1 MKFCSMIS
9 IEKKKI
15 KRSMIWVLLLLPV
28 ILMWIPGVIHADS
41 NFDTRGIPITPENNF
56 FIQGFMGMAWFMIP
70 ATLVVCTVLLNQTE
84 RRNRGLLK
92 MLSLPLSPARLAMA
106 KFVILLFLSGIQMI
120 MTVAAYY
127 IGAGLAS
134 VIQDYNFLLNPFF
147 VIKNVL
153 GIYLVAIPMA
163 AVFWMISVW
172 ISSPIGSI
180 ALGLASLVP
189 SVLVINTK
197 IWFAYPMSY
206 PFYLLMVQ
214 YGRAA
219 EGIYE
224 TQVQWIPWIPVAA
237 AVTVLALGL
246 SCVGFGRKN
255 K

>member
-1 MKFCSMIS
+1 MVYDPSYPYHMYGTFKSNGTAQ
-9 IEKKKI
+9 
-15 KRSMIWVLLLLPV
+15 
-28 ILMWIPGVIHADS
+28 PGD
-41 NFDTRGIPITPENNF
+41 FENAFPSHTSRAAGN
-56 FIQGFMGMAWFMIP
+56 G
-70 ATLVVCTVLLNQTE
+70 
-84 RRNRGLLK
+84 
-92 MLSLPLSPARLAMA
+92 
-106 KFVILLFLSGIQMI
+106 KFVILLFLSGVQML

-127 IGAGLAS
+127 ISAGIAS
-134 VIQDYNFLLNPFF
+134 VMQDYNFLLSPFF

-153 GIYLVAIPMA
+153 TIYLAAIPMA

-189 SVLVINTK
+189 SVLIINTK

-206 PFYLLMVQ
+206 PFYLLMIQ

-224 TQVQWIPWIPVAA
+224 TQIQWIPWIPVAA

-246 SCVGFGRKN
+246 SCVGFGWKN

>member
-1 MKFCSMIS
+1 MKFCSMIR

-28 ILMWIPGVIHADS
+28 ILMWIPSVIHADA
-41 NFDTRGIPITPENNF
+41 NFDTQGILITPENNF

-70 ATLVVCTVLLNQTE
+70 ATLIICTVLLNQTE
-84 RRNRGLLK
+84 RRSRGILK
-92 MLSLPLSPARLAMA
+92 MLSLPIPPARLAMA
-106 KFVILLFLSGIQMI
+106 KFVMLLFLSGVQML

-127 IGAGLAS
+127 ISAGIAS
-134 VIQDYNFLLNPFF
+134 IIQDYNFLLNPFF
-147 VIKNVL
+147 VIKNVFT
-153 GIYLVAIPMA
+153 IYLAAIPMA
-163 AVFWMISVW
+163 AVFWMISVC
-172 ISSPIGSI
+172 ISSPIASI
-180 ALGLASLVP
+180 GLGLASLVP
-189 SVLVINTK
+189 SVLIINTK

-219 EGIYE
+219 EGMYE
-224 TQVQWIPWIPVAA
+224 TQIQWMPWIPVAA

-246 SCVGFGRKN
+246 SCVGFGWKN

>member
-1 MKFCSMIS
+1 
-9 IEKKKI
+9 
-15 KRSMIWVLLLLPV
+15 
-28 ILMWIPGVIHADS
+28 
-41 NFDTRGIPITPENNF
+41 
-56 FIQGFMGMAWFMIP
+56 
-70 ATLVVCTVLLNQTE
+70 
-84 RRNRGLLK
+84 
-92 MLSLPLSPARLAMA
+92 MA
-106 KFVILLFLSGIQMI
+106 KFVILLFLSGVQML

-127 IGAGLAS
+127 ISAGIAS
-134 VIQDYNFLLNPFF
+134 VMQDYNFLLSPFF

-153 GIYLVAIPMA
+153 TIYLAAIPMA

-189 SVLVINTK
+189 SVLIINTK

-206 PFYLLMVQ
+206 PFYLLMIQ

-224 TQVQWIPWIPVAA
+224 TQIQWIPWIPVAA

-246 SCVGFGRKN
+246 SCVGFGWKN